1 MATATDELAF
11 ELQLHP
17 NWDCVATSESY
28 ETLLVEVENLL
39 HDAPNV
45 DDFYTITDPHR
56 ENTLGFAVILTSGE
70 RAVYIATLEDTIHFD
85 GAGNL
90 RLIPAA

>member
-11 ELQLHP
+11 ELYLHP
-17 NWDCVATSESY
+17 NWDCEATSESY

-90 RLIPAA
+90 RLVPAA

>member
-17 NWDCVATSESY
+17 NWDCEATSESY

-45 DDFYTITDPHR
+45 DDFYTITAPRWGD
-56 ENTLGFAVILTSGE
+56 EVLGFAVILADGT
-70 RAVYIATLEDTIHFD
+70 RDFYIASLNDTMSFSGI
-85 GAGNL
+85 GEL
-90 RLIPAA
+90 KQR

>member
-1 MATATDELAF
+1 MAITDELAF
-11 ELQLHP
+11 DLQLHS
-17 NWDCVATSESY
+17 NWAFEATSESY
-28 ETLLVEVENLL
+28 ESLLVEVENLL

-70 RAVYIATLEDTIHFD
+70 RAVYIATLEDTIHLD
-85 GAGNL
+85 GAGKP
-90 RLIPAA
+90 RLIPVA

>member
-1 MATATDELAF
+1 MATPTDELAF

-17 NWDCVATSESY
+17 NWAFEATSEGY
-28 ETLLVEVENLL
+28 ESLLVEFENLL

-45 DDFYTITDPHR
+45 DEFYAITDPHR

-70 RAVYIATLEDTIHFD
+70 RAIYISTLEDTIHFD

-90 RLIPAA
+90 RLIPAT